1 MPTNSSTWNTK
12 LASMNQHLTK
22 SKPNIVSVVENA
34 ENIPHACM
42 SAARSVHWPPAKTVK
57 NHDTCRVDIS

>member
-34 ENIPHACM
+34 ENIPHAYMHVC
-42 SAARSVHWPPAKTVK
+42 SKVSTLATSQDCKK
-57 NHDTCRVDIS
+57 S